1 MIARWRNFVTVFAAC
16 ALALFMLEAALRSNP
31 RERNYEAFTEMV
43 YSRASES
50 LTPSDA
56 LPGGMTQQP
65 IVAGVV
71 VRGRMP
77 FPYGTGLEEAQRAG
91 RELANPFAY
100 DPEASS
106 DPEDPNDPE
115 DPEDPAILARGAE
128 VYRVFCV
135 VCHGADGMGRGSVVM
150 RGMLPPPSFK
160 GAHAIEIA
168 DGEMFHILTRGQGN
182 MASYAAQ
189 VSPDDRWKVIRH
201 IRTLQEA
208 K

>member
-1 MIARWRNFVTVFAAC
+1 MIARWRTFVTAFAAC
-16 ALALFMLEAALRSNP
+16 ALALLILQAALRSDP

-43 YSRASES
+43 YSLASES

-65 IVAGVV
+65 LVEGVI

-77 FPYGTGLEEAQRAG
+77 FPFGPGLEEAQRAG

-100 DPEASS
+100 DPEAA
-106 DPEDPNDPE
+106 D

-135 VCHGADGMGRGSVVM
+135 ACHGADGMGRGSVVL

-160 GAHAIEIA
+160 GAHAIEID

-201 IRTLQEA
+201 IRALQEA

>member
-1 MIARWRNFVTVFAAC
+1 MIEHSRGFIAIFVVC
-16 ALALFMLEAALRSNP
+16 ALALFGLEAVLRSNP

-50 LTPSDA
+50 LSASDV

-65 IVAGVV
+65 IEEGVV

-77 FPYGTGLEEAQRAG
+77 FPFGLGLEEAQRAG
-91 RELANPFAY
+91 RELRNPFAPATV
-100 DPEASS
+100 DAPL
-106 DPEDPNDPE
+106 
-115 DPEDPAILARGAE
+115 DPAVLARGAE

-135 VCHGADGMGRGSVVM
+135 VCHAADGMGRGSVVM

-189 VSPDDRWKVIRH
+189 VSADDRWKVIRH
-201 IRTLQEA
+201 IRTLQEV
-208 K
+208 KR